1 MNNRSYTL
9 SAIVALDTTRCIG
22 KGGRLPWKCNQDMLY
37 FQAMTL
43 GKICLVG
50 RKTYESFG
58 PLSGSEEHG
67 LRGRH
72 MVVVSTTLKESPGP
86 HTSVAPD
93 VRYALGVTI
102 PELLASSYPE
112 WHREVMVLGGEQIFH
127 ETLDEVDRIYTTDFQ
142 DVKTDGGDTYFPYLD
157 HGWVRLCS
165 RGDRC
170 VPHGDI
176 LFNLYLRRGS
186 PGTA

>member
-1 MNNRSYTL
+1 
-9 SAIVALDTTRCIG
+9 
-22 KGGRLPWKCNQDMLY
+22 MLY
-37 FQAMTL
+37 FQAMTM

-102 PELLASSYPE
+102 PELLASSQG
-112 WHREVMVLGGEQIFH
+112 WHPEVMVLGGEQIYQQV
-127 ETLDEVDRIYTTDFQ
+127 LDDVDRIYLTLFR
-142 DVKTDGGDTYFPYLD
+142 DVVTKDGDTFFPYLD
-157 HGWVRLCS
+157 HRWVRVS
-165 RGDRC
+165 TRGDRC
-170 VPHGDI
+170 VPHGDV
-176 LFNLYLRRGS
+176 LYNLYLRRGS
-186 PGTA
+186 PGTV